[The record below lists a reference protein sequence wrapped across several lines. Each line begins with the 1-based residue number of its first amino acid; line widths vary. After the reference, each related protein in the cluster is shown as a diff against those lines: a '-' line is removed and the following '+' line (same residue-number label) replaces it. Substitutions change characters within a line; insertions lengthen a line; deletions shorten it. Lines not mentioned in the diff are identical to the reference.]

1 MKRLL
6 SLILLLCLSLT
17 LTSCT
22 PKQSKAPFPRS
33 LPQTLLDAEVFSEPL
48 EPLDSEIVWMLYGLE
63 ETDLTPEQLTEAVAH
78 RSSGATCEELVL
90 LTFFDETAAQTAY
103 EALGLYVTAQILSN
117 KDYRPA
123 EVPKLENA
131 ILEQRGT
138 TVLLAVA
145 NDYEAAGKLLAP

>member
-1 MKRLL
+1 
-6 SLILLLCLSLT
+6 
-17 LTSCT
+17 
-22 PKQSKAPFPRS
+22 
-33 LPQTLLDAEVFSEPL
+33 
-48 EPLDSEIVWMLYGLE
+48 MLYGLE